1 MISKAQPVIVFLI
14 CNQWKLILKTL
25 LSISFLSSQ
34 KSSQPPTPKNTPFFM
49 TPPLSPPYETLWSPV
64 TTSTYPEDLMSVLNG
79 TVDTAKV
86 TILCRGTQ
94 MVHCILNLTNQER
107 Y

>member
-1 MISKAQPVIVFLI
+1 
-14 CNQWKLILKTL
+14 
-25 LSISFLSSQ
+25 
-34 KSSQPPTPKNTPFFM
+34 M

-94 MVHCILNLTNQER
+94 MMHCSLNLANQEH